1 MKAFTFK
8 EPETLEDKSSKR
20 ELEAL
25 LLEQI
30 KFIVKEKEK
39 LAINNRRQ
47 YEESNQ
53 IDGNSWKV

>member
-39 LAINNRRQ
+39 LAINNRR
-47 YEESNQ
+47 
-53 IDGNSWKV
+53 